1 MSLLVQGLSH
11 KTAPIQIREQLSF
24 DLNEL
29 KKALPQLNAIDGID
43 ESMIVSTCNRT
54 ELYCKLDIN
63 VGEKPMKWLAY
74 YLDLDIDT
82 LKPHFYSL
90 SNEYA
95 VRHAL
100 RVGSGLDSL
109 VVGEPQILG
118 QLKKAYKVALEVG
131 TAGKFINKLMQD
143 AFTTSKI
150 IRTKTEIGRS
160 PVSIAFAAIKLAQQ
174 IHGNLSNSTA
184 LIVGAGET
192 TTLVARHLSHT
203 NIGKVYVANRT
214 QANSK
219 SITEVC
225 GGETIGLTDI
235 PKFLQLADI
244 VISSITTKNP
254 IISLDI
260 AKLSIKKRRGQPI
273 FFVDLGV
280 PRNIE
285 ESIGSLES
293 SFLYTVDDLKVIVES
308 NIGAR
313 SAASIEAEEIVNFK
327 TSDFLEWEKVQ
338 GVNQF
343 INRYRAQ
350 AEELSNK
357 EIKIALRELEK
368 GSDPEKIIKMLG
380 QRLSR
385 KLIHTPTTKLREY
398 AGESELLSNAIKIL
412 GIDIESR

>member
-11 KTAPIQIREQLSF
+11 KTAPIQIRELLSF
-24 DLNEL
+24 DSSEL
-29 KKALPQLNAIDGID
+29 KKALPQLNSIDGID

-54 ELYCKLDIN
+54 ELYCKLDI
-63 VGEKPMKWLAY
+63 GLKDEPMKWLAY
-74 YLDLDIDT
+74 YLKLDVNT

-109 VVGEPQILG
+109 VLGEPQILG

-160 PVSIAFAAIKLAQQ
+160 PVSVAFAAIKLAEQ
-174 IHGNLSNSTA
+174 IHGDLSNSTA
-184 LIVGAGET
+184 LIVGAGQT
-192 TTLVARHLSHT
+192 TTLVARHLNKT
-203 NIGKVYVANRT
+203 NIGKIYVANRT
-214 QANSK
+214 KNK
-219 SITEVC
+219 SQLITNIC
-225 GGETIGLTDI
+225 GGEMIELTDI

-244 VISSITTKNP
+244 VISSINTKRP

-260 AKLSIKKRRGQPI
+260 AKLSLEKRRGRPL

-280 PRNIE
+280 PRNID

-293 SFLYTVDDLKVIVES
+293 SFLYTIDDLKVIVES
-308 NIGAR
+308 NIGTR
-313 SAASIEAEEIVNFK
+313 TAASIEAEEIVNFK

-338 GVNQF
+338 SINQF
-343 INRYRAQ
+343 INCYRAQ
-350 AEELSNK
+350 AEKLSNK
-357 EIKIALRELEK
+357 EIEIALKELKK
-368 GSDPEKIIKMLG
+368 GSDAEEIIRIMGK
-380 QRLSR
+380 RLSR
-385 KLIHTPTTKLREY
+385 KLIHTPTSKLREY
-398 AGESELLSNAIKIL
+398 AGEAEILRKAIEIL
-412 GIDIESR
+412 GIDVENR

>member
-11 KTAPIQIREQLSF
+11 KTAPIQIRELLSF
-24 DLNEL
+24 DSNEL

-54 ELYCKLDIN
+54 ELYCKLDT
-63 VGEKPMKWLAY
+63 GLEEKPIRWLAY
-74 YLDLDIDT
+74 YLNLDIDT

-150 IRTKTEIGRS
+150 IRTKTEIGQS
-160 PVSIAFAAIKLAQQ
+160 PVSVAFAATKLAQQ
-174 IHGNLSNSTA
+174 IHGDLANSTA
-184 LIVGAGET
+184 LIVGAGQT
-192 TTLVARHLSHT
+192 TTLVARHLSQT
-203 NIGKVYVANRT
+203 NIGKIYVANRT
-214 QANSK
+214 RTK
-219 SITEVC
+219 SELVTKVC
-225 GGETIGLTDI
+225 GGDTIELTDI

-244 VISSITTKNP
+244 VISSVTTRKP

-260 AKLSIKKRRGQPI
+260 AKLSIKKRKGRPI

-285 ESIGSLES
+285 ESVGSLES
-293 SFLYTVDDLKVIVES
+293 SFLYTIDDLKIIVES

-327 TSDFLEWEKVQ
+327 TSDFLEWEKIQ
-338 GVNQF
+338 SINQF
-343 INRYRAQ
+343 INCYRAQ
-350 AEELSNK
+350 AEDLSNK
-357 EIKIALRELEK
+357 EIEIALKELRK
-368 GSDPEKIIKMLG
+368 GSDVEKVIRTMGK
-380 QRLSR
+380 RLSR
-385 KLIHTPTTKLREY
+385 KLIHTPTSKLKEY
-398 AGESELLSNAIKIL
+398 ADEAEVLSKAIDIL
-412 GIDIESR
+412 GIDVESR